1 MKLIK
6 RWKKFNEA
14 EGIELDFD
22 TFKDILS
29 EISDEYEHIFS
40 DLSSSNDMPYYD
52 LKIILPELSQIDD
65 NDIYFNWNY
74 LHDFIPPSEE
84 PVDSEDLLGG
94 ENLVNQSIEY
104 QISQYYK
111 LKNEL
116 ESMIRISEKMK
127 LIFDTLEKEVI
138 PRFKQF
144 NNFQHCTL
152 GFDGESLNITFD
164 MFE

>member
-14 EGIELDFD
+14 DSIELDFD

-29 EISDEYEHIFS
+29 EISDQYEHVFT
-40 DLSSSNDMPYYD
+40 DFSSSDDEPFYD

-74 LHDFIPPSEE
+74 LNEIISPIDNP
-84 PVDSEDLLGG
+84 DDA
-94 ENLVNQSIEY
+94 ENLLSDENLINQSIEY
-104 QISQYYK
+104 QINHYYK

-116 ESMIRISEKMK
+116 ESMIRISEKIK
-127 LIFDTLEKEVI
+127 LIFETLEKEVI

-144 NNFQHCTL
+144 NNFQYCTL
-152 GFDGESLNITFD
+152 GFDGDELRITFD
-164 MFE
+164 IFE